1 METTGEKSL
10 LAEGLT
16 RHELRM
22 HVHFG
27 DVDHAGI
34 LYYPRMFHYAHL
46 AYESWLR
53 TCPGW
58 SLPDCFHY
66 QKVGT
71 PVVSTEAS
79 FHGPLAHG
87 ERVTIEVVVERV
99 GSRSFTL
106 GFRLCDQDSGAIRA
120 RIRVV
125 HALVSLETFQSMEIP
140 EEFRLF
146 LEGRA
151 EAEKK
156 D

>member
-1 METTGEKSL
+1 MEKKSADAPLASGE
-10 LAEGLT
+10 T
-16 RHELRM
+16 RHSLRL

-46 AYESWLR
+46 AYEDWLR

-66 QKVGT
+66 QKIGT
-71 PVVSTEAS
+71 PVVSTEAG

-87 ERVTIEVVVERV
+87 ERVLVELVVERV

-106 GFRLCDQDSGAIRA
+106 GFRLCDEDSGAVRA

-125 HALVSLETFQSMEIP
+125 HAMVSLETFQSIEIP
-140 EEFRLF
+140 TELRTFLVGEEK
-146 LEGRA
+146 GA
-151 EAEKK
+151 
-156 D
+156 